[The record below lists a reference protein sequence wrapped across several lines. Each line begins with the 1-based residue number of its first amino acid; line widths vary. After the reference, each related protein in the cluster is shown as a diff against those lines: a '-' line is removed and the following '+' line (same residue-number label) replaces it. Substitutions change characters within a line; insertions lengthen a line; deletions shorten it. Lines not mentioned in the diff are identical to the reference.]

1 MNNPETYH
9 NQLSRRR
16 AIGLLGLGMGAI
28 QFPMGCTKDKSMKDS
43 VKSESIHYMTLS
55 KISKMIR
62 KKEISSAELTQIIL
76 NRITTVDKK
85 LNSYLTTFN
94 EAALATAS
102 KLDEELESGKYRG
115 PLHGVPIAVK
125 DLLYTTNAPTTG
137 GHAFKT
143 DFVPSYNATVVNKLD
158 EAGAV
163 ILGKTNLTEG
173 AMAGYHPH
181 FKIPVNPWGPY
192 HPGESSSGSG
202 VATAAGLCFG
212 AIGTDTGGSIRE
224 PALMNGLVGLKPT
237 YGLVSRYGVMPL
249 AESMDHVGPITR
261 SIEDASI
268 MLQAIVGYDPN
279 DPTSLQTEIPDITG
293 SLKKGINGV
302 RIGVDPHYLHD
313 GVEPWLSLAIQSAIK
328 KITDIGARIIPV
340 KIPGKKEE
348 WDAAWYA
355 ITAKEA
361 IVAHKET
368 YPSRRDEY
376 GIFFR
381 DFLDYGKSVS
391 EEKYSTAMQYREDLS
406 NKIRNLFSEVDIIA
420 TPTGGMPK
428 AYSEEV
434 IRGPMAGWDPY
445 LADFDWHFTAL
456 ANLVGIPA
464 LSLPCEVTKEG
475 PPPGIQFMGDN
486 FSEPLLCRVGY
497 ALEQVTPWHER
508 HPDI

>member
-212 AIGTDTGGSIRE
+212 RFSQLD
-224 PALMNGLVGLKPT
+224 PARG
-237 YGLVSRYGVMPL
+237 RR
-249 AESMDHVGPITR
+249 DFHHR
-261 SIEDASI
+261 SH
-268 MLQAIVGYDPN
+268 P
-279 DPTSLQTEIPDITG
+279 
-293 SLKKGINGV
+293 
-302 RIGVDPHYLHD
+302 
-313 GVEPWLSLAIQSAIK
+313 
-328 KITDIGARIIPV
+328 
-340 KIPGKKEE
+340 
-348 WDAAWYA
+348 
-355 ITAKEA
+355 AKEPRQLGRPA
-361 IVAHKET
+361 EMVGAH
-368 YPSRRDEY
+368 YQCGRDNDCHSGHRRA
-376 GIFFR
+376 
-381 DFLDYGKSVS
+381 V
-391 EEKYSTAMQYREDLS
+391 
-406 NKIRNLFSEVDIIA
+406 
-420 TPTGGMPK
+420 
-428 AYSEEV
+428 
-434 IRGPMAGWDPY
+434 
-445 LADFDWHFTAL
+445 
-456 ANLVGIPA
+456 
-464 LSLPCEVTKEG
+464 
-475 PPPGIQFMGDN
+475 
-486 FSEPLLCRVGY
+486 
-497 ALEQVTPWHER
+497 
-508 HPDI
+508 HPFCFVQGRT